1 MHVLSRSEPSRRGS
15 SRSALCPRQENAPT
29 ANRSS
34 NTQSL
39 SVQTILYRI
48 PLAANARRFR
58 AELASQL
65 AQAHAALF
73 RWSDA
78 VNVLENT
85 LTALRDPRRT
95 GAGRRGSSRRCRG
108 RACVE
113 GFAIKDTQYKGKVR
127 WSGQRLGRRG
137 GGGARVPLWRSQQRW
152 PARAYR
158 LRGPVQLRRFTCS
171 SSPSPRRPS

>member
-1 MHVLSRSEPSRRGS
+1 MTEVTTGFAKSHASERRAGLHACAFAIEPSRRGS
-15 SRSALCPRQENAPT
+15 SRSALCPRQEDAPT

-39 SVQTILYRI
+39 SGQTILYRI

-108 RACVE
+108 RA
-113 GFAIKDTQYKGKVR
+113 
-127 WSGQRLGRRG
+127 
-137 GGGARVPLWRSQQRW
+137 
-152 PARAYR
+152 
-158 LRGPVQLRRFTCS
+158 
-171 SSPSPRRPS
+171 